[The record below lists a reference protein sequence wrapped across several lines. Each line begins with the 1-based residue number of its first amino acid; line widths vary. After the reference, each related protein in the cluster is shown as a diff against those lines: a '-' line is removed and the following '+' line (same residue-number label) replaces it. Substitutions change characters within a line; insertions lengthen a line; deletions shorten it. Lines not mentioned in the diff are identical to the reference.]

1 LIVQGVIAFALS
13 IFSGLSNL
21 ISFSVLNLAFSFLM
35 VSVSFIFLKKRKEA
49 KLLGQSVL
57 PWLGIAVCLFL
68 LYSTSLQDKVVGSIV
83 ILAGIPIY
91 VYFSPKVDLADLKE
105 DFLSAP
111 KITQRYLERTDRF
124 LAHLLKHIRRALT
137 RSE

>member
-1 LIVQGVIAFALS
+1 
-13 IFSGLSNL
+13 
-21 ISFSVLNLAFSFLM
+21 SFLM

-68 LYSTSLQDKVVGSIV
+68 LYSTSLQDKLVGSIV

-91 VYFSPKVDLADLKE
+91 VYFAPKVDMTDLKE

-111 KITQRYLERTDRF
+111 KISQRYLERTERF
-124 LAHLLKHIRRALT
+124 LARLLKLIRRALT
-137 RSE
+137 R